1 MKPLEYF
8 KSHLIFIGIHILVL
22 IFTSVL
28 LKSLRVE
35 NYTIIFIVIVN
46 FIGSTIFYIY
56 DYFNKN
62 KYYSELLYNLKAL
75 DKKYLISDIIEEA
88 NFLDGKILYKV
99 IKETNKS
106 MADEVANLNIKS
118 EEYKEYIE
126 MWVHEVKTPIAVCK
140 LISENNESEVVDSIS
155 EEVEKIENYIE
166 QALFYARSNEVE
178 KDYIIKK
185 MNIKSSVNKVIK
197 RNMNSLLNNNIKIK
211 LDNIDQEVYSDSK
224 WLEFILNQIIINS
237 IKYMKKGNKEL
248 KIYCDKN
255 EENIT
260 LSICDNGIGM
270 SEKDIA
276 KAFEKGYTGDNGRKF
291 IKSTGIGL
299 YLCNKLCIKLGLRI
313 KLDSKEGIGTKV
325 SIIFPI
331 NKMITF

>member
-35 NYTIIFIVIVN
+35 NYTIIFIVILN

-56 DYFNKN
+56 DHFNKN

-75 DKKYLISDIIEEA
+75 DKKYLISDIVEEA

-106 MADEVANLNIKS
+106 MADEVASLNIKR

-166 QALFYARSNEVE
+166 QALFYAKSNEVE

-313 KLDSKEGIGTKV
+313 KLD
-325 SIIFPI
+325 
-331 NKMITF
+331 

>member
-197 RNMNSLLNNNIKIK
+197 RNMNSLLNNNIKIN

>member
-22 IFTSVL
+22 IFTSAL
-28 LKSLRVE
+28 LKSLGVE
-35 NYTIIFIVIVN
+35 NYAIIFIVILN
-46 FIGSTIFYIY
+46 FIGSIIFYIY

-62 KYYSELLYNLKAL
+62 KYYNELLYNLKAL

-106 MADEVANLNIKS
+106 MTDEVASLNIKS

-140 LISENNESEVVDSIS
+140 LISENNESEVMDSIN

-197 RNMNSLLNNNIKIK
+197 RNMNSLLNNNIKIN

-237 IKYMKKGNKEL
+237 IKYMKKENREL

-255 EENIT
+255 EENIS

-270 SEKDIA
+270 SEKDLA

-313 KLDSKEGIGTKV
+313 KLDSKEGSGTKV

-331 NKMITF
+331 NRMITF

>member
-8 KSHLIFIGIHILVL
+8 KSHLIFIGIHILIL
-22 IFTSVL
+22 IFTSAL

-35 NYTIIFIVIVN
+35 NYAIIFIVILN
-46 FIGSTIFYIY
+46 FIGSIIFYIY

-62 KYYSELLYNLKAL
+62 KYYNELLYNLKAL
-75 DKKYLISDIIEEA
+75 DKKYLISDIIEES

-106 MADEVANLNIKS
+106 MNDELASLNIKS

-126 MWVHEVKTPIAVCK
+126 MWVHEVKTPIAVCR
-140 LISENNESEVVDSIS
+140 LISENNESEVMDSIN

-166 QALFYARSNEVE
+166 QALFYARSNNIE

-185 MNIKSSVNKVIK
+185 MNVKSSINKVIK
-197 RNMNSLLNNNIKIK
+197 RNMNSLLNNNIKIN

-237 IKYMKKGNKEL
+237 IKYMKKENKEL

-255 EENIT
+255 KENII
-260 LSICDNGIGM
+260 LSIYDNGIGM
-270 SEKDIA
+270 SEKDVA
-276 KAFEKGYTGDNGRKF
+276 KAFEK
-291 IKSTGIGL
+291 
-299 YLCNKLCIKLGLRI
+299 
-313 KLDSKEGIGTKV
+313 
-325 SIIFPI
+325 
-331 NKMITF
+331 

>member
-22 IFTSVL
+22 IFTSAL
-28 LKSLRVE
+28 LKSLGVE
-35 NYTIIFIVIVN
+35 NYAIIFIVILN
-46 FIGSTIFYIY
+46 FIGSIIFYIY

-62 KYYSELLYNLKAL
+62 KYYNELLYNLKAL

-106 MADEVANLNIKS
+106 MTDEVASLNIKS

-140 LISENNESEVVDSIS
+140 LISENNESEVMDSIN

-197 RNMNSLLNNNIKIK
+197 RNMNSLLNNNIKIN

-237 IKYMKKGNKEL
+237 IKYMKKENREL

-255 EENIT
+255 EENIS

-270 SEKDIA
+270 SEKDLA

-299 YLCNKLCIKLGLRI
+299 YLCNKLCIS
-313 KLDSKEGIGTKV
+313 LDSE
-325 SIIFPI
+325 
-331 NKMITF
+331 

>member
-8 KSHLIFIGIHILVL
+8 KSHLIFIGIHILIL
-22 IFTSVL
+22 IFTSAL

-35 NYTIIFIVIVN
+35 NYAIIFIVILN
-46 FIGSTIFYIY
+46 FIGSIIFYIY

-62 KYYSELLYNLKAL
+62 KYYNELLYNLKAL
-75 DKKYLISDIIEEA
+75 DKKYLISDIIEES

-106 MADEVANLNIKS
+106 MNDELASLNIKS

-126 MWVHEVKTPIAVCK
+126 MWVHEVKTPIAVCR
-140 LISENNESEVVDSIS
+140 LISENNESEVMDSIN

-166 QALFYARSNEVE
+166 QALFYARSNNIE

-185 MNIKSSVNKVIK
+185 MNVKSSINKVIK
-197 RNMNSLLNNNIKIK
+197 RNMNSLLNNNIKIN

-237 IKYMKKGNKEL
+237 IKYMKKENKEL

-255 EENIT
+255 KENII
-260 LSICDNGIGM
+260 LSIYDNGIGM
-270 SEKDIA
+270 SEKDVA

-299 YLCNKLCIKLGLRI
+299 YLCSKLCMKLGLRI

-331 NKMITF
+331 NRMITF

>member
-1 MKPLEYF
+1 M
-8 KSHLIFIGIHILVL
+8 
-22 IFTSVL
+22 T
-28 LKSLRVE
+28 
-35 NYTIIFIVIVN
+35 
-46 FIGSTIFYIY
+46 
-56 DYFNKN
+56 
-62 KYYSELLYNLKAL
+62 
-75 DKKYLISDIIEEA
+75 
-88 NFLDGKILYKV
+88 
-99 IKETNKS
+99 
-106 MADEVANLNIKS
+106 DEVASLNIKS

-140 LISENNESEVVDSIS
+140 LISENNESEVMDSIN

-197 RNMNSLLNNNIKIK
+197 RNMNSLLNNNIKIN

-237 IKYMKKGNKEL
+237 IKYMKKENREL

-255 EENIT
+255 EENIS

-270 SEKDIA
+270 SEKDLA

-313 KLDSKEGIGTKV
+313 KLDSKEGSGTKV

-331 NKMITF
+331 NRMITF

>member
-22 IFTSVL
+22 IFTSAL
-28 LKSLRVE
+28 LKSLGVE
-35 NYTIIFIVIVN
+35 NYAIIFIVILN
-46 FIGSTIFYIY
+46 FIGSIIFYIY

-62 KYYSELLYNLKAL
+62 KYYNELLYNLKAL

-106 MADEVANLNIKS
+106 MTDEVASLNIKS

-140 LISENNESEVVDSIS
+140 LISENNESEVMDSIN

-197 RNMNSLLNNNIKIK
+197 RNMNSLLNNNIKIN

-237 IKYMKKGNKEL
+237 IKYMKKENREL

-255 EENIT
+255 EENIS

-325 SIIFPI
+325 SIMFPI
-331 NKMITF
+331 NRMITF

>member
-8 KSHLIFIGIHILVL
+8 KSHLIFIGIHILIL
-22 IFTSVL
+22 IFTSAL

-35 NYTIIFIVIVN
+35 NYAIIFIVILN
-46 FIGSTIFYIY
+46 FIGSIIFYIY

-106 MADEVANLNIKS
+106 MTDEIASLNIKS

-140 LISENNESEVVDSIS
+140 LISENNESEVMDSIN

-197 RNMNSLLNNNIKIK
+197 RNMNSLLNNNIKIN

-237 IKYMKKGNKEL
+237 IKYMKKENREL
-248 KIYCDKN
+248 KIYCYKN
-255 EENIT
+255 EENIS
-260 LSICDNGIGM
+260 LSIWDNGIGM
-270 SEKDIA
+270 SEKDLA

-299 YLCNKLCIKLGLRI
+299 YLCNKLCIKLGLGI

-331 NKMITF
+331 NRMITF

>member
-22 IFTSVL
+22 IFTSAL
-28 LKSLRVE
+28 LKSLGVE
-35 NYTIIFIVIVN
+35 NYAIIFIVILN
-46 FIGSTIFYIY
+46 FIGSIIFYIY

-62 KYYSELLYNLKAL
+62 KYYNELLYNLKAL

-106 MADEVANLNIKS
+106 MTDEVASLNIKS

-140 LISENNESEVVDSIS
+140 LISENNESEVMDSIN

-197 RNMNSLLNNNIKIK
+197 RNMNSLLNNNIKIN

-237 IKYMKKGNKEL
+237 IKYMKKENREL

-255 EENIT
+255 EENIS

-270 SEKDIA
+270 SEKDLA

-331 NKMITF
+331 NRMITF

>member
-8 KSHLIFIGIHILVL
+8 KSHLIFIGIHILIL
-22 IFTSVL
+22 IFTSAL

-35 NYTIIFIVIVN
+35 NYAIIFIVILN
-46 FIGSTIFYIY
+46 FIGSIIFYIY

-106 MADEVANLNIKS
+106 MTDEIASLNIKS

-140 LISENNESEVVDSIS
+140 LISENNESEVMDSIN

-197 RNMNSLLNNNIKIK
+197 RNMNSLLNNNIKIN

-237 IKYMKKGNKEL
+237 IKYMKKENREL
-248 KIYCDKN
+248 KIYCYKN
-255 EENIT
+255 EENIS
-260 LSICDNGIGM
+260 LSIWDNGIGM
-270 SEKDIA
+270 SEKDLA
-276 KAFEKGYTGDNGRKF
+276 KAFEKRYTGDNGRKF

-299 YLCNKLCIKLGLRI
+299 YLCNKLCIKLGLGI

-331 NKMITF
+331 NRMITF